1 MTVRV
6 VTDSTCDLP
15 HQLAQELGITIVP
28 AYVHFGTLSYRD
40 GVDLSAEEFYSRLMR
55 SSEFPTTSTPSPGAF
70 AEVYGRLANET
81 DEIVSIHASSKLSAV
96 HSSALLGK
104 EPVRKDCQIEVI
116 DSTFT
121 SMALG
126 LLVIAAA
133 RASRGGADLQQTTEL
148 VKRAI
153 PRTHVLAFLETL
165 EYLRRG
171 GRLGRAPWLLG
182 SLLRIRA
189 FITFRDG
196 LIHGAGM
203 ARTRAKG
210 IDHLREFVEGFPH
223 IEELATIHTTTPE
236 EAHALAGRLAPL
248 FPRSRIYVARM
259 GPALGSH
266 GGPGLLGVA
275 VLEAQSKHD

>member
-1 MTVRV
+1 MTVKV

-15 HQLAQELGITIVP
+15 HHVAQEMGIAIIP
-28 AYVHFGTLSYRD
+28 AYVHFGTLSFRD
-40 GVDLSAEEFYSRLMR
+40 GVDISAEEFYTRLMR
-55 SSEFPTTSTPSPGAF
+55 SSEFPTTSAPSPGAF
-70 AEVYGRLANET
+70 AEVYDRFADET
-81 DEIVSIHASSKLSAV
+81 DEIVSIHVTSKLSAV

-104 EPVRKDCQIEVI
+104 ELVKKDCQIEII

-133 RASRGGADLQQTTEL
+133 RASRAGANLEEVTKL
-148 VKRAI
+148 VHQAI
-153 PRTHVLAFLETL
+153 PRTHLLAFVETL

-182 SLLRIRA
+182 SLLRIKA

-196 LIHGAGM
+196 LIHPAGV

-210 IDHLREFVEGFPH
+210 IERLCEFVEGFSR
-223 IEELATIHTTTPE
+223 IGELATIYTTTPE
-236 EAHALAGRLAPL
+236 EAEMLADRLASV
-248 FPRSRIYVARM
+248 FPRSRIYTARM
-259 GPALGSH
+259 GPGLGSH

-275 VLEAQSKHD
+275 VVEGAVEA

>member
-1 MTVRV
+1 MAVHV

-15 HQLAQELGITIVP
+15 SQVVKDLGITVVP

-40 GVDLSAEEFYSRLMR
+40 GVDLSTEEFYPRLV
-55 SSEFPTTSTPSPGAF
+55 SSSKFPTTSAPSAGAF
-70 AEVYGRLANET
+70 AEVYNRLADET
-81 DEIVSIHASSKLSAV
+81 DGIVSIHVSSKLSAV

-104 EPVRKDCQIEVI
+104 ELVEKDCQIEVI

-121 SMALG
+121 SMAMG

-133 RASRGGADLQQTTEL
+133 RASQDGADINQITDL
-148 VKRAI
+148 VKGSI
-153 PRTHVLAFLETL
+153 PRTHLLAFVETL

-171 GRLGRAPWLLG
+171 GRLGKAPWLLG

-196 LIHGAGM
+196 LIHPAGI

-210 IDHLREFVEGFPH
+210 IDRLCEFAKGFSYVD
-223 IEELATIHTTTPE
+223 ELATIYTTTPE
-236 EAHALAGRLAPL
+236 EASTLAERLAAL
-248 FPRSRIYVARM
+248 FPRSQIHITRM

-275 VLEAQSKHD
+275 VLAGAVEA